1 MLKDFEEIVCTKE
14 EYYDTF
20 GRFHEVPY
28 YVPAK
33 CYMKEY
39 EWGTATIL
47 EDDLDTD
54 FGNSLAVYLDIVN
67 FPPPIVEHIIEED
80 EGYDAIVEATM
91 NYSKASIF
99 FYSATIPVD
108 YNLELECDKDK
119 LVECIDNV
127 SSWINDYIKYLVK
140 VAEDFLR
147 KNKPEELSEVKCEKC
162 GVTLRKYEYPYH
174 LETHKIEEAKRQL
187 KEIEERI
194 YEGIDEKEYPLAFKY
209 FRSEID
215 KLITT
220 KLLPV
225 FKDLAEKINQKIS
238 EMGII
243 HLNSN
248 QLYVL
253 NDIQEEIIKNV
264 PKIIRDKF
272 ILEMTII
279 PAVLSNSALDK
290 FINMTVNDQ
299 IIERKA
305 YNFSVNVKRKR
316 DRFYVHM
323 YLNDDHIAYFRVD
336 AKTKDKIRSKIAEY
350 IIDEKKVEEIT
361 QELYNKVREKIGI
374 K

>member
-14 EYYDTF
+14 EYYDEF
-20 GRFHEVPY
+20 GRFHELPY

-47 EDDLDTD
+47 EDDLDIE
-54 FGNSLAVYLDIVN
+54 FGDSLTVYLDIVN
-67 FPPPIVEHIIEED
+67 FPPLIVEHVIEDD

-91 NYSKASIF
+91 NYGKASIS
-99 FYSATIPVD
+99 FYPGMIPVD

-119 LVECIDNV
+119 LVECVDNV
-127 SSWINDYIKYLVK
+127 SSWINDYVKYLVK

-174 LETHKIEEAKRQL
+174 LEAHEIEEAKRQL

-215 KLITT
+215 KLIST

-225 FKDLAEKINQKIS
+225 FKNLAERINQEIS

-243 HLNSN
+243 HINSR
-248 QLYVL
+248 QLSL
-253 NDIQEEIIKNV
+253 LKDIQEEIIKNV

-279 PAVLSNSALDK
+279 PAILSNSALDK
-290 FINMTVNDQ
+290 FINMTVNGQ
-299 IIERKA
+299 IIEKGT

-316 DRFYVHM
+316 GWFYVHM
-323 YLNDDHIAYFRVD
+323 YLNGDHIAYFRVD
-336 AKTKDKIRSKIAEY
+336 AKTKDKIRSKVAEY
-350 IIDEKKVEEIT
+350 VIDEKKVEEIT
-361 QELYNKVREKIGI
+361 EELYNKVREKIGI